1 MGPIRMAPSFR
12 VRRRPARLTTR
23 QSVVPAPSAGAGG
36 AISGGAISAGA
47 AIAGGAIAAVAAWLA
62 SAGPALAHGAEA
74 PPAPTAATL
83 VLDWSFDPLLQI
95 PLLLAAGA
103 YLWAVGRVDA
113 LRPSNRVPRSRIAAF
128 LGGIVAIEI
137 ALQSGIE
144 AYDTALFS
152 VHMVQHVLLMMV
164 AAPLLVLGAPIT
176 LLLRVASHEQRR
188 RYILPVLHSRV
199 VRAISHPVV
208 AWLLFAGVMWGTHF
222 SAIFDESLGN
232 PLIHDLEHLL
242 YLGSALL
249 FWWPAVGVDPTPW
262 RMAYPA
268 RILYLFLQ
276 MPQNT
281 FLALAIFSASAPL
294 YPHYST
300 LARTWGP
307 TPLADQQAAG
317 AIMWVV
323 GDLIFLVA
331 ILGVVYAWMRDEE
344 RREERREVR
353 VAAGREAIRDREAVL
368 AERLAREAQGSGVD
382 R

>member
-1 MGPIRMAPSFR
+1 MDPILMMRSFR
-12 VRRRPARLTTR
+12 LRSRSARLTLGER
-23 QSVVPAPSAGAGG
+23 WAS
-36 AISGGAISAGA
+36 
-47 AIAGGAIAAVAAWLA
+47 AGGAIAAVVVVWLA
-62 SAGPALAHGAEA
+62 SALPVRAHGAVV
-74 PPAPTAATL
+74 PPEPTASAL
-83 VLDWSFDPLLQI
+83 LAWSFDPLLQI

-113 LRPSNRVPRSRIAAF
+113 LHPSSRVPRNRIVAF

-144 AYDTALFS
+144 AYDTTLFS

-199 VRAISHPVV
+199 VRAITHPVV

-222 SAIFDESLGN
+222 SAVFDESLEN

-242 YLGSALL
+242 YLGAALL

-294 YPHYST
+294 YPHYAT

-307 TPLADQQAAG
+307 TTLADQQAAG

-323 GDLIFLVA
+323 GDLVFLVA
-331 ILGVVYAWMRDEE
+331 ILGVVLAWMRDEE
-344 RREERREVR
+344 RREERREAR
-353 VAAGREAIRDREAVL
+353 VEAQREAIRVRETVL
-368 AERLAREAQGSGVD
+368 AERLTREAQGSGVE